1 MRLNPRNRLLLALSV
16 ILFVT
21 FTGASLLNYLMTR
34 DSVRAEIIRKDLPLT
49 MDNIYS
55 ELTAELMRPLLI
67 SSSMA
72 SDAFLVS
79 WAKNGEKDMT
89 EIIRYLAQLK
99 DNYGFF
105 TTFFVS
111 TESSIYYRYNGVN
124 KRVSQDNGHDVWF
137 YDFLASGKEY
147 MFDVDSDEA
156 ASNILTIFIN
166 YRVFDAEGKVLGV
179 VGVGVKV
186 DRVAGLVA
194 NYGLKY
200 GRTVYLTDGQG
211 VVQVHPETK
220 MIEHLNIKNMEGI
233 KQFAV
238 EILGKNSDVHNF
250 SFDRG
255 DRHILLTVRYIKNLD
270 WYLYVEQDETTD
282 LTNARTN
289 FLRTVVIGFVSSCGI
304 IILTLMTI
312 NRYQA
317 KLEAFAVSDVL
328 TGALNR
334 RGLEIEFTKII
345 AVHARSR
352 QPFSLIL
359 LDLDGFKLVND
370 LKGHLAGD
378 TLLKRVVELITQVLR
393 PMDILARWGGDEFVV
408 LAGSTAVEVVV
419 VAERIREII
428 HSAELGGPGSLADN
442 SRNTLSVSC
451 GVTVYKQGDSFDD
464 MLLRADQALYAC
476 KAKGGNC
483 VESVLAEE

>member
-1 MRLNPRNRLLLALSV
+1 MRLNSRNRLLLALSV

-79 WAKNGEKDMT
+79 WAKNGEKDVT

-99 DNYGFF
+99 DSYGFF

-111 TESSIYYRYNGVN
+111 TESSIYYRYNGIN
-124 KRVSQDNGHDVWF
+124 KRVSQENDHDVWF

-147 MFDVDSDEA
+147 VFDVDRDEA
-156 ASNILTIFIN
+156 ANNVLTIFIN
-166 YRVFDAEGKVLGV
+166 YRVFDVEGKTLGV

-186 DRVAGLVA
+186 DQVAGLVA
-194 NYGLKY
+194 NYRLKY
-200 GRTVYLTDGQG
+200 DRTVYLTDSMG
-211 VVQVHPETK
+211 VIQVHPDTT
-220 MIEHLNIKNMEGI
+220 MIQHLNIKSMEGI
-233 KQFAV
+233 KPLAG
-238 EILGKNSDVHNF
+238 EILDKNSKVHNF

-328 TGALNR
+328 TGVLNR

-345 AVHARSR
+345 AVYARSR

-359 LDLDGFKLVND
+359 LDLDGFKQVND
-370 LKGHLAGD
+370 RKGHLAGD
-378 TLLKRVVELITQVLR
+378 ILLKRTAELITQVIR
-393 PMDILARWGGDEFVV
+393 PRDIVARWGGDEFVV
-408 LAGSTAVEVVV
+408 LAGSTVAEVAV

-428 HSAELGGPGSLADN
+428 HSADLGGPDALTDDP
-442 SRNTLSVSC
+442 RNTLSVSC
-451 GVTVYKQGDSFDD
+451 GATIYKQGDTFDD
-464 MLLRADQALYAC
+464 MLLRADKALYAC

-483 VESVLAEE
+483 VELVLPE

>member
-1 MRLNPRNRLLLALSV
+1 M
-16 ILFVT
+16 
-21 FTGASLLNYLMTR
+21 NYLMTR

-79 WAKNGEKDMT
+79 WAKSGEKDVT
-89 EIIRYLAQLK
+89 KIIRYLAQLK

-124 KRVSQDNGHDVWF
+124 KRVSQDNAHDVWF

-147 MFDVDSDEA
+147 VFDVDSDEA
-156 ASNILTIFIN
+156 ASNILTIFVN
-166 YRVFDAEGKVLGV
+166 YRVFDAEGKILGV

-186 DRVAGLVA
+186 DHVAGLVA
-194 NYGLKY
+194 NYRLKY
-200 GRTVYLTDGQG
+200 GRTVYLTDSRGA
-211 VVQVHPETK
+211 VQVHPETK
-220 MIEHLNIKNMEGI
+220 MIGHLNIKNMEGL

-238 EILGKNSDVHNF
+238 EILGKTSDVHNF

-317 KLEAFAVSDVL
+317 KLEAFAVLDVL
-328 TGALNR
+328 TGVLNR
-334 RGLEIEFTKII
+334 RGLEVEFTKIL
-345 AVHARSR
+345 AVYTRSK
-352 QPFSLIL
+352 QSFSLIL
-359 LDLDGFKLVND
+359 LDLDGFKQVND
-370 LKGHLAGD
+370 QKGHLVGD
-378 TLLKRVVELITQVLR
+378 ALLKRIAELMGQVIR

-408 LAGSTAVEVVV
+408 LAGSTAAEAIVM
-419 VAERIREII
+419 AERIREII
-428 HSAELGGPGSLADN
+428 NSAELGGPGALPDD

-451 GVTVYKQGDSFDD
+451 GISVYKHGDTFDD
-464 MLLRADQALYAC
+464 MLLRADRALYGC

-483 VESVLAEE
+483 VESALAE